1 MTSLTILNT
10 VLAQT
15 VQAVSDTIAAANNV
29 VAASGQQIEQ
39 TTNELSVW
47 SLCLKGGFIMIPLAV
62 LALLSIYVLVERYLA
77 IKAAAKEDDTFMK
90 RIRDYIHVEDL
101 AQAHWQAV
109 QKLDDYSGYL
119 NLGTGVGTS
128 VMEIIKA
135 AEKVSGLPCP
145 VTIAPRREGDPA
157 KLFADNKKAK
167 QILNWTPVYT
177 SVEDIVKTAWVWE
190 NNRRF
195 GCQVFVNAL

>member
-39 TTNELSVW
+39 TTNKLSVW

-90 RIRDYIHVEDL
+90 RIRDYIHEGEIDSARNLCRLDEVQQPLDL
-101 AQAHWQAV
+101 RLH
-109 QKLDDYSGYL
+109 DG
-119 NLGTGVGTS
+119 
-128 VMEIIKA
+128 
-135 AEKVSGLPCP
+135 
-145 VTIAPRREGDPA
+145 
-157 KLFADNKKAK
+157 
-167 QILNWTPVYT
+167 
-177 SVEDIVKTAWVWE
+177 
-190 NNRRF
+190 
-195 GCQVFVNAL
+195 

>member
-90 RIRDYIHVEDL
+90 RMPTHCNPI
-101 AQAHWQAV
+101 
-109 QKLDDYSGYL
+109 
-119 NLGTGVGTS
+119 
-128 VMEIIKA
+128 
-135 AEKVSGLPCP
+135 CP
-145 VTIAPRREGDPA
+145 TNRKGHIPHRPTNHRRA
-157 KLFADNKKAK
+157 
-167 QILNWTPVYT
+167 
-177 SVEDIVKTAWVWE
+177 SC
-190 NNRRF
+190 NRKC
-195 GCQVFVNAL
+195 GQP